1 MYPFSSEAFKMKV
14 AGTFYRSSA
23 LIHSEDRK
31 HKMLLMMERNMISI
45 TIKKDL
51 VALIKNFL
59 KTASHGQNKE

>member
-1 MYPFSSEAFKMKV
+1 MYPFSSKAFKMKV
-14 AGTFYRSSA
+14 AGALYRSSA

-31 HKMLLMMERNMISI
+31 DKMLLMMERKMISI
-45 TIKKDL
+45 TIKMDL